1 MDKAIRVWAQV
12 RSAIE
17 CERSS
22 CFLSRWLFLRL
33 IGIIYLIAFISLWTQ
48 IDGLVGHNG
57 ILPVRDHLKAGSE
70 QMGPERFWW
79 MPTLCWLNTGDGFL
93 HLQCGAGAVLSLL
106 LIAGVAPVLDLTFL
120 WVIYLSLS
128 TVCADFLGFQWDI
141 LLLETG
147 FLAIFLAPRQCV
159 PKFSVEKAPS
169 LTVLWLLRWLL
180 FRLIFLSG
188 AVKLLSKDE
197 SWWDFTAL
205 TFHYETQP
213 LPTWIGW
220 YAHQLPVWFQKL
232 SVVIMFG
239 IELAAPALIFFGRRP
254 RQIACGAFVLLM
266 LLISL
271 TGNYCFFNLLTVT
284 LCVLLLDDA
293 LLLRWLPHSVAAFVR
308 TRLPSPPAS
317 PPGRLTFDSP
327 PSRRAKMLLR
337 RNGGWDGAG
346 VGFGQAV
353 RTAALSVLAAFIMLV
368 SGTEAF
374 VRLSSARTLPQPL
387 QGLLRWASPLRTI
400 NSYGL
405 FAVMTATRPEIVVE
419 GSDDGR
425 TWLPYEFKWK
435 PGDLKRR
442 PAFVAPH
449 QPRLDWQM
457 WFAALGD
464 YRGNPWFVNLLVR
477 LAQGAPEVLALL
489 ENNPFPQKPPRYL
502 RAVLFEYHFTDLAT
516 RHATGDWWRRE
527 RKGLYCPEL
536 SLRQNSQ
543 N

>member
-1 MDKAIRVWAQV
+1 V
-12 RSAIE
+12 
-17 CERSS
+17 
-22 CFLSRWLFLRL
+22 
-33 IGIIYLIAFISLWTQ
+33 
-48 IDGLVGHNG
+48 
-57 ILPVRDHLKAGSE
+57 
-70 QMGPERFWW
+70 
-79 MPTLCWLNTGDGFL
+79 
-93 HLQCGAGAVLSLL
+93 CG
-106 LIAGVAPVLDLTFL
+106 
-120 WVIYLSLS
+120 
-128 TVCADFLGFQWDI
+128 DFLGFQWDT

-147 FLAIFLAPRQCV
+147 FLAIFLAPRQWL
-159 PKFSVEKAPS
+159 PKISLEPAPS
-169 LTVLWLLRWLL
+169 ITVLWLCRWLL
-180 FRLIFLSG
+180 FRLMFMSG
-188 AVKLLSKDE
+188 AVKLLSRDE
-197 SWWDFTAL
+197 SWWNLTAL

-213 LPTWIGW
+213 LPTWVGW

-232 SVVIMFG
+232 SVAIMFG

-293 LLLRWLPHSVAAFVR
+293 LLLRWLPQSVAAFVR

-405 FAVMTATRPEIVVE
+405 FAVMTTTRPEIVVE

-425 TWLPYEFKWK
+425 TWQPYEFKWK

-442 PAFVAPH
+442 PSFVAPH

-477 LAQGAPEVLALL
+477 LAQGAPEVLSLL

-502 RAVLFEYHFTDLAT
+502 RAVLFEYHFTDFAT